1 MVICECTIV
10 ASKRNKSADGS
21 GRVKTH
27 KMTKYQWKTKL
38 NNVSYDSDSNE
49 IDYTDEELITN
60 ITPIYT
66 TLDNKS
72 IVYAL
77 LNKTDYEIP
86 TYEFINIKI
95 NK

>member
-72 IVYAL
+72 IVYAHKL
-77 LNKTDYEIP
+77 PNTEIP
-86 TYEFINIKI
+86 TYEFINIK
-95 NK
+95 KHK

>member
-1 MVICECTIV
+1 
-10 ASKRNKSADGS
+10 
-21 GRVKTH
+21 
-27 KMTKYQWKTKL
+27 MTKYQWKTKL

-49 IDYTDEELITN
+49 IDYTDEELTSDITV

-77 LNKTDYEIP
+77 LNTTDYEIP
-86 TYEFINIKI
+86 TYEFINIK
-95 NK
+95 KHK

>member
-1 MVICECTIV
+1 
-10 ASKRNKSADGS
+10 
-21 GRVKTH
+21 
-27 KMTKYQWKTKL
+27 MTKFQWKTKL

-77 LNKTDYEIP
+77 LNTTDYEIP
-86 TYEFINIKI
+86 TYEFINIK
-95 NK
+95 KHK